1 MPKHRDTLS
10 YSTEICYILIKKSD
24 FFLLVTSV
32 YGVHVCI
39 GVCMDLSVCMQL
51 CRGLR
56 LMLGIILHCSST
68 LFIEARSLDKNSEP
82 MDIANLAILFSQS
95 EIISKHLYSP
105 GLSLGMGEFK
115 AL

>member
-1 MPKHRDTLS
+1 M
-10 YSTEICYILIKKSD
+10 
-24 FFLLVTSV
+24 